1 MRSPLGLAGRS
12 IAPRGM
18 REKLAL
24 CCGPAER
31 QETWRGSTAGIAR
44 GLCGS
49 FVTNFV
55 IRILSS
61 LKLARSPSQD
71 PLYVARALCLK
82 NRGAPPLRR
91 ILQIWPPRST
101 FRLKLRNKF

>member
-55 IRILSS
+55 IRIPIVYRRS

-71 PLYVARALCLK
+71 PLYGARALCLK
-82 NRGAPPLRR
+82 NRGS
-91 ILQIWPPRST
+91 PRFGEFT
-101 FRLKLRNKF
+101 

>member
-55 IRILSS
+55 IRIPIESE
-61 LKLARSPSQD
+61 ARTF
-71 PLYVARALCLK
+71 PL
-82 NRGAPPLRR
+82 
-91 ILQIWPPRST
+91 PRSALWCPRPLSEKSWVSPASANLDEMAST
-101 FRLKLRNKF
+101 FDFTPETPK

>member
-55 IRILSS
+55 IRIPIESEAAHVPPP
-61 LKLARSPSQD
+61 KIRSMVPAPS
-71 PLYVARALCLK
+71 V
-82 NRGAPPLRR
+82 
-91 ILQIWPPRST
+91 
-101 FRLKLRNKF
+101 